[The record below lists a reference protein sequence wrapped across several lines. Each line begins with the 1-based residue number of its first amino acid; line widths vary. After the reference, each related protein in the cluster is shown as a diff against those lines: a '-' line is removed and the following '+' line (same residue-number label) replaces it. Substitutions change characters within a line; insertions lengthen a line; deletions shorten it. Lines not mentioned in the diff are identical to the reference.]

1 MGNAMKMAEATQALD
16 FPLQEFLD
24 YLAVER
30 GLAVNSIE
38 AYRQDLTHYR
48 ECLAA
53 QKIKALNRVKRD
65 DIVRFLLREKDRG
78 LKPPSLARRLVAV
91 KLFHRFL
98 FKEGRL
104 REDITGV
111 LESPK
116 LWQKLP
122 EFLSLEEVEKIL
134 RMPNVRTEE
143 GLRDRA
149 ILELLYATGMR
160 VSEVSRLRLEDVNL
174 ESAFLKCRGKGEKE
188 RIVPLGQL
196 AIDTLKSYFARVRNG
211 LPKSEFIFVNHQG
224 RCLTRQRLWQII
236 RKYAREARLPKKTTP
251 HTFRHS
257 FATHL
262 LEGGAD
268 LRIVQELLGH
278 SDISTTQIYT
288 HLSRDHLKSVHAK
301 FHPRG

>member
-1 MGNAMKMAEATQALD
+1 MKTLKAPGMD
-16 FPLQEFLD
+16 FPLTEFLD
-24 YLAVER
+24 YLSVEK

-38 AYRQDLTHYR
+38 AYRQDLVHYQQF
-48 ECLAA
+48 LAA
-53 QKIKALNRVKRD
+53 RKIRELNRVKRD
-65 DIVRFLLREKDRG
+65 DIVQFLLCEKDRG
-78 LKPPSLARRLVAV
+78 LQPPSLARRLVAV
-91 KLFHRFL
+91 KLLHRFL

-134 RMPNVRTEE
+134 RAPNARTED

-160 VSEVSRLRLEDVNL
+160 VSEISRLRQEDVNL

-188 RIVPLGQL
+188 RIVPLGQV
-196 AIDTLKSYFARVRNG
+196 AIEALQSYLGRVRSA
-211 LPKSEFIFVNHQG
+211 LPKSEFIFVNAQG
-224 RCLTRQRLWQII
+224 RYLSRQRLWQII
-236 RKYAREARLPKKTTP
+236 RKYARETRIRKRISP

-262 LEGGAD
+262 LERGAD

-278 SDISTTQIYT
+278 SNISTTQIYT
-288 HLSRDHLKSVHAK
+288 HVSRDHLKSVHAK